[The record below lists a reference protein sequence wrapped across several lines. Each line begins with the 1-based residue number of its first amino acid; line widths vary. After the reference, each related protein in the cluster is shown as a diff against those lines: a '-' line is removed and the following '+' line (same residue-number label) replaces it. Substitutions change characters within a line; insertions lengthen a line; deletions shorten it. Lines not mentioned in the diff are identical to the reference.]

1 MAARLYN
8 SALFALTTNLHFFIH
23 TIRAICCCFLMYRLL
38 LYIKIGI

>member
-8 SALFALTTNLHFFIH
+8 AALFALTTNLHFFI
-23 TIRAICCCFLMYRLL
+23 YRLL